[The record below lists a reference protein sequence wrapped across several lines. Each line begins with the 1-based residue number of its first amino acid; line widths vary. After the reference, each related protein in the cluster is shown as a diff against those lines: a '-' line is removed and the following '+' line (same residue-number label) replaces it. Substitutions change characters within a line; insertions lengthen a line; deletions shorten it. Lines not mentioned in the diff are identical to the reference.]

1 MNKIIISLDIIWSKK
16 NYDTIIFKNGTIVIS
31 ENQITVIGEITP
43 SESRTFSTA
52 YPANIDLYADM
63 KKNIQ
68 YSNAKIGDQCINLK
82 TSQSHVL
89 TWNSTDKL
97 RGKIIMSWTLS
108 ELSYTYNTQQIDDF
122 VILNLPFDRLV
133 PKIIKSKNS
142 IEDNAIL
149 VKNNSRYEFYKKQN
163 INISAIKAY
172 SDNKYA
178 IDEML
183 IHLSFYLNVDV
194 NVFMKSIYKENKI
207 NVSIFIPL
215 FEMRDNITYHPEL
228 IYMNIGENNGF
239 EYFFKNSLWESIN
252 NAQKE
257 KLRQAVYTFIRCKY
271 CDNTMQF
278 ILLYSILDSY
288 AGNSYGTSPYKTMK
302 DNLYRYRIDI
312 NKIGREN
319 EPLLQ
324 KMQLY
329 LKRDNGRN
337 ANVTNFCLLRNYIL
351 HFMSSPQIDE
361 YLKRSNIVSKLRFA
375 VCVIILN
382 EFGFQNLSFKEGWQH
397 LSILKDK

>member
-1 MNKIIISLDIIWSKK
+1 
-16 NYDTIIFKNGTIVIS
+16 
-31 ENQITVIGEITP
+31 
-43 SESRTFSTA
+43 
-52 YPANIDLYADM
+52 
-63 KKNIQ
+63 
-68 YSNAKIGDQCINLK
+68 
-82 TSQSHVL
+82 
-89 TWNSTDKL
+89 
-97 RGKIIMSWTLS
+97 
-108 ELSYTYNTQQIDDF
+108 
-122 VILNLPFDRLV
+122 
-133 PKIIKSKNS
+133 
-142 IEDNAIL
+142 
-149 VKNNSRYEFYKKQN
+149 
-163 INISAIKAY
+163 
-172 SDNKYA
+172 
-178 IDEML
+178 
-183 IHLSFYLNVDV
+183 
-194 NVFMKSIYKENKI
+194 MKSIYKENKI

-215 FEMRDNITYHPEL
+215 FEMRDKITYHPEL
-228 IYMNIGENNGF
+228 IYMNIGEDNGF

-252 NAQKE
+252 NTQKE